1 MKELLVET
9 PPKYDA
15 LTPHNRSASN
25 TCLVIYAV
33 LMTTLLII
41 SVAAGVG
48 LYVVRVSPS
57 AVDVDSLLSH
67 VEEFSVDGQTISQRV
82 QLDAECEVEVL
93 RYDDSGAIL
102 VLDFKRGLT
111 ALFAPSAGECYL
123 VGGIGRR
130 FPSPFTQ
137 HDVEE
142 ATEDVEMTTLYYQK
156 SSSYPVMEHSVLPPH
171 LTTQCQ
177 QLPVF
182 WMEAAL
188 ADNSESRVKRSNSKL
203 CLAALAGCVDTICS
217 DCRISCFIA

>member
-48 LYVVRVSPS
+48 LYVVRVSLS
-57 AVDVDSLLSH
+57 AVDVDSLPSH

-82 QLDAECEVEVL
+82 QLDAEREAEVL

-102 VLDFKRGLT
+102 VLDFKRGLS
-111 ALFAPSAGECYL
+111 ALFAPSVGECYL
-123 VGGIGRR
+123 VGGIDRR
-130 FPSPFTQ
+130 LPSPFTQ
-137 HDVEE
+137 HDDDD
-142 ATEDVEMTTLYYQK
+142 ATDDDTDSTSYYEK
-156 SSSYPVMEHSVLPPH
+156 SSSYPVMDHSVLPPH
-171 LTTQCQ
+171 LSTECQ
-177 QLPVF
+177 DLPVY
-182 WMEAAL
+182 WMEAASTG
-188 ADNSESRVKRSNSKL
+188 NPESRLKRSPGRF
-203 CLAALAGCVDTICS
+203 CIRVCVNGRCVRK
-217 DCRISCFIA
+217 CYG